1 MTPRLTLLSYKTK
14 DRKPAIKDENVL
26 MAKILIIESNED
38 LERLYAAVVR
48 GLGHE
53 PAFLTPATVATVTET
68 VDLVLVE
75 PASAECLAAAV
86 ELHSSRPGIPIVCA
100 SLYER
105 SADID
110 LLGPTSYLVKPFTLV
125 QLTDAI
131 EAGIGR
137 NGNS

>member
-14 DRKPAIKDENVL
+14 ARKPPRPDEKVP
-26 MAKILIIESNED
+26 MAKILILENNED

-53 PAFLTPATVATVTET
+53 AAFLTPATVTET

-75 PASAECLAAAV
+75 PASTECLEAAT
-86 ELHSSRPGIPIVCA
+86 ELQTKRPGLPIVCA

-105 SADID
+105 TADID
-110 LLGPTSYLVKPFTLV
+110 LLQPTAYLVKPFTLV
-125 QLTDAI
+125 NLTDAL
-131 EAGIGR
+131 EAGLAR

>member
-1 MTPRLTLLSYKTK
+1 MRPGLTLLSYKTK

-75 PASAECLAAAV
+75 PASAECLEAATKLRA
-86 ELHSSRPGIPIVCA
+86 SRPGLPIVCA
-100 SLYER
+100 SLHGR
-105 SADID
+105 TADID
-110 LLGPTSYLVKPFTLV
+110 LLEPLVYLVKPFTLV

>member
-1 MTPRLTLLSYKTK
+1 MSPRLTLLSYRTNA
-14 DRKPAIKDENVL
+14 RKPAAVDENVP
-26 MAKILIIESNED
+26 MAKILIIENNED

-53 PAFLTPATVATVTET
+53 PAFLTPATVTET

-86 ELHSSRPGIPIVCA
+86 ELRTGHPGLPIVCA

-105 SADID
+105 TAAID
-110 LLGPTSYLVKPFTLV
+110 LLEPIAYLVKPFTLV
-125 QLTDAI
+125 QLTDALD
-131 EAGIGR
+131 AGVAR